1 MSRNGLEEEEEEE
14 EGLLLKG
21 AAPKDSCFGC
31 SFRCGQRSRAE
42 QQHGCHEL
50 ASPPLHAVN
59 GRRNGRFWCPCLSS
73 KNHNQ
78 SHLRRRYSWLEK
90 QCRPLLQHHN
100 HSHSRIHHLP
110 QYGRQAPSHS
120 ILYKHLKL
128 EALSEERILRGPLE
142 GSTEWKSILW
152 DIVGRIKWLG
162 FGIFLLFAVNY
173 SIFPGYLTEDM
184 HSQKLKDWYPIIL
197 IFACNVFDLVGK
209 SLSALY
215 LVENANHVEI
225 ATIAMYLLSCL
236 GMAAG
241 LALSWFWV
249 IQSGI

>member
-1 MSRNGLEEEEEEE
+1 MQSTVAGKAGSGVLVSLLRIITKAIYAQDAHGL
-14 EGLLLKG
+14 
-21 AAPKDSCFGC
+21 
-31 SFRCGQRSRAE
+31 RSSADLYFSTTIIVIVASII
-42 QQHGCHEL
+42 CHNM
-50 ASPPLHAVN
+50 AD
-59 GRRNGRFWCPCLSS
+59 
-73 KNHNQ
+73 K
-78 SHLRRRYSWLEK
+78 
-90 QCRPLLQHHN
+90 
-100 HSHSRIHHLP
+100 LP
-110 QYGRQAPSHS
+110 VIQY
-120 ILYKHLKL
+120 YKHLKL
-128 EALSEERILRGPLE
+128 EALSEERILRGLLE

-162 FGIFLLFAVNY
+162 FGIFLLFVVNY
-173 SIFPGYLTEDM
+173 SIFPGYLTEGM

-215 LVENANHVEI
+215 LVENANHVET

-249 IQSGI
+249 I

>member
-1 MSRNGLEEEEEEE
+1 M
-14 EGLLLKG
+14 
-21 AAPKDSCFGC
+21 GC
-31 SFRCGQRSRAE
+31 R
-42 QQHGCHEL
+42 
-50 ASPPLHAVN
+50 
-59 GRRNGRFWCPCLSS
+59 CPCLSS

-215 LVENANHVEI
+215 LVENANVMPQFRISKLPLRYPKLARHFTENPRTFKIIVCGEVNFLE
-225 ATIAMYLLSCL
+225 LLE
-236 GMAAG
+236 
-241 LALSWFWV
+241 
-249 IQSGI
+249 Q